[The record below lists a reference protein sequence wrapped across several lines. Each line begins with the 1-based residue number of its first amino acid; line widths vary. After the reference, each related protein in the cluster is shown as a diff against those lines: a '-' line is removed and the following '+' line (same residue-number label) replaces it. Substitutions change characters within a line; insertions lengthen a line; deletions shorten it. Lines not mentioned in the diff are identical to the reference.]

1 MVRRAG
7 SFRSEKCSPSPV
19 PKRQKCQNNTSI
31 QQSAS
36 ATLISRQHSE
46 PSPQKLTPSGRSR
59 SKSVSNQKTP
69 EQLMTNSLQVPLCAS
84 SPQVLNL
91 DRELNEESLVKEDFF
106 LEESDVPFSRSRAST
121 FNSHSQFEFETAVH
135 AAQYMKSREN
145 RGRGLIT
152 CDTAALKRS
161 EMKKLRRPK
170 IGAGEAM
177 ISGSNSNSESEVSS
191 GASSASSTAPSS
203 PSLCSEQQKIA
214 SETFM
219 LKCKSWNDGPNESHV
234 WYEVDDEDSENGF

>member
-1 MVRRAG
+1 MDHETPEALASRLVRRAG
-7 SFRSEKCSPSPV
+7 SFRSDKCSPSPV

-31 QQSAS
+31 QQSSS
-36 ATLISRQHSE
+36 ATLISRQNSE

-69 EQLMTNSLQVPLCAS
+69 EPIMTKSLIVPLCAS
-84 SPQVLNL
+84 SPHVVNVDQ
-91 DRELNEESLVKEDFF
+91 DESLVKEDFF
-106 LEESDVPFSRSRAST
+106 LEDPDVPFSRSRAST
-121 FNSHSQFEFETAVH
+121 FNSHSTFEFES
-135 AAQYMKSREN
+135 AAQYMKCR
-145 RGRGLIT
+145 
-152 CDTAALKRS
+152 DTTPLKRS

-177 ISGSNSNSESEVSS
+177 ISGSNSESEVSS
-191 GASSASSTAPSS
+191 GATSATSTAPSS

-219 LKCKSWNDGPNESHV
+219 LKCKSWNDDGPNESHV
-234 WYEVDDEDSENGF
+234 